1 MPTVK
6 LLFNIILGIIDMAT
20 KWGKKDMM
28 CKYWQE
34 KDKTTSLYIQYKYQ
48 VKNLK
53 KKIQKA
59 IQI

>member
-34 KDKTTSLYIQYKYQ
+34 KDKTTSLYIQYKY
-48 VKNLK
+48 
-53 KKIQKA
+53 
-59 IQI
+59 